1 MLFEIIFKVLKKN
14 ENGVAMK
21 QSSHFHGQG
30 TRCFTLIELLVVIAI
45 IAILA
50 AMLLP
55 ALSSARDRAR
65 RTACCNNLRQQ
76 GLGILTYSSDN
87 KEYFP
92 SVYYTGSKI
101 AESSYCKS
109 GANYVNLGLLFSG
122 DYITALPTFLCP
134 ARELPSSTTYQKM
147 NSEKTVRENTSG
159 SVATMYIYGLRI
171 NDGTQSYPVAVV
183 SKKSATINQVERRVI
198 VLDNHQNNNGVYN
211 LLFADGSVQPL
222 QETTPLYSTSKLY
235 AYMKNQVW
243 TDVAFLEYMKFL
255 DTKI

>member
-1 MLFEIIFKVLKKN
+1 MYQSTIVRSQ
-14 ENGVAMK
+14 MK
-21 QSSHFHGQG
+21 
-30 TRCFTLIELLVVIAI
+30 RCFTLIELLVVIAI

-76 GLGILTYSSDN
+76 GLGVITYTSDSQD
-87 KEYFP
+87 YFP

-109 GANYVNLGLLFSG
+109 AANYINLGLLFSG
-122 DYITALPTFLCP
+122 NYISSLQTFLCP
-134 ARELPSSTTYQKM
+134 ARPLPESTTYQKM
-147 NSEKTVRENTSG
+147 NNEQTVRENTSG

-171 NDGTQSYPVAVV
+171 DDGSQSYPIAVV
-183 SKKSATINQVERRVI
+183 SKKSATVNQVQRRVI
-198 VLDNHQNNNGVYN
+198 VLDNHQNNTGVYN

-235 AYMKNQVW
+235 AYMKNNVW

-255 DTKI
+255 DTKL